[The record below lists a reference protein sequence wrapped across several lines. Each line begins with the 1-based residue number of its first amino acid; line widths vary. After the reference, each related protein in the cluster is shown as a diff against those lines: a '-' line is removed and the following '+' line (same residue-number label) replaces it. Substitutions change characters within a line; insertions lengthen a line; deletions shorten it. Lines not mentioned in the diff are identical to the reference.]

1 MSNPTQVTP
10 VSDPIKDS
18 LFKSLK
24 LTVLQTPEP
33 SDPNKDPKVTQSGEI
48 IPEASAEPKYSFDTS
63 DGSLS
68 GVLTAI
74 RDEAKKEAAKPEDK
88 KEEPTTAKTE
98 ASTSTDKKEEPAK
111 VAVPVEVKAKKV
123 SIQAPEPT
131 PQVLTPVAPVETPV
145 VISDEF
151 DEEEKDEIELAKF
164 AAKSNPEK
172 YSGLDKKLETF
183 FKKHNDYLD
192 QKLGEDPH
200 FEPDVD
206 KNDDYRRWMQ
216 ANRPELPR
224 HEKRKLEREFLIKRA
239 KEEAVAEAD
248 SRLQEVN
255 NRLREVET
263 RPRIAKS
270 IDNFV
275 DALNGILPED
285 ISTSLKS
292 NTLEADLPVEGEVVK
307 QYLGLA
313 KHAASE
319 FLNLTEGLSKYDPK
333 NPTHSWLGTFIHEQG
348 TLFLK
353 NGGKEL
359 EREGKKFIPR
369 AEYNGL
375 PADRKDKFWSFSNS
389 DVLDMLAYNA
399 KANVETAVAK
409 EREKYDK
416 VVAAK
421 AKKAGTG
428 QKPAVVSTPTGVEN
442 SDVSPRAASA
452 PVAATGSSPAHSGRD
467 PLMAH
472 ILGR

>member
-1 MSNPTQVTP
+1 MSEPTQVTQTP
-10 VSDPIKDS
+10 TSDPVKDS

-33 SDPNKDPKVTQSGEI
+33 SAPDKEPKLTPSGEI
-48 IPEASAEPKYSFDTS
+48 VPEGTPEPKFSFDTS
-63 DGSLS
+63 DGSLN

-74 RDEAKKEAAKPEDK
+74 REEAKKEPPKTEDSKPDPEKVVEK
-88 KEEPTTAKTE
+88 KEEPKAAT
-98 ASTSTDKKEEPAK
+98 
-111 VAVPVEVKAKKV
+111 PVEVKPKKV
-123 SIQAPEPT
+123 AIQAPEPT
-131 PQVLTPVAPVETPV
+131 PSVLPPVAPVAIPEI
-145 VISDEF
+145 ISDEF
-151 DEEEKDEIELAKF
+151 DEEEKEEIELAKF

-172 YSGLDKKLETF
+172 YSGFDKKLESF
-183 FKKHNDYLD
+183 FKKHNEYLD

-200 FEPDVD
+200 FEPDAD
-206 KNDDYRRWMQ
+206 KNEDYRRWLQ
-216 ANRPELPR
+216 ANRPDIPR
-224 HEKRKLEREFLIKRA
+224 HEKRRLERELLIKRA

-248 SRLQEVN
+248 ARLQEVN
-255 NRLREVET
+255 NRLREVEI

-275 DALNGILPED
+275 EAVNSILPED
-285 ISTSLKS
+285 IAASVKS
-292 NTLEADLPVEGEVVK
+292 GTLDEDLPLEGETVK

-319 FLNLTEGLSKYDPK
+319 FLNLTGGLTKFDSK
-333 NPTHSWLGTFIHEQG
+333 NPTHSWLGSFIHEQG

-359 EREGKKFIPR
+359 ERDGKKFLPR

-375 PADRKDKFWSFSNS
+375 PADRKDKFWSFTDS

-399 KANVETAVAK
+399 KTTVESAVAR
-409 EREKYDK
+409 EREKYEK

-421 AKKAGTG
+421 AKKTG
-428 QKPAVVSTPTGVEN
+428 NPPKPVSVSTPTGGEN
-442 SDVSPRAASA
+442 SDISPRAASA
-452 PVAATGSSPAHSGRD
+452 PVAPAGISNAQSTRD

-472 ILGR
+472 ILGPKT